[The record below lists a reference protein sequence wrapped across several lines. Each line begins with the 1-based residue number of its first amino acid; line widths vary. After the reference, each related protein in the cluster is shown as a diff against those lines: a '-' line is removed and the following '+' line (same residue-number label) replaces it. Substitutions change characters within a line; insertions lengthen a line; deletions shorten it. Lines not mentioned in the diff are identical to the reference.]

1 MSNDDFKKQL
11 AARSK
16 PRTGSTG
23 PRPRLTQAYHKAVL
37 TKAMKFSSGTSGSGR
52 AWSTV
57 GCELN
62 VTGPQLGKTD
72 SIITVRE
79 FYSLFIPS
87 TAFRMDAKNGGYKL
101 IEKGANAG
109 KKIDE
114 LPTLT
119 TLLAAL
125 GGPVSTTEDPLAW
138 ASGVPGVDPLAIPEF
153 ADMGAYDAW
162 LEAEWSTITNFFV
175 QMILQ
180 LGQPGVEVVAKYLSG
195 DLEGDPIKV
204 DVKIDKTGQLYNNAE
219 IPELLHI
226 DLYEKR
232 ANDPL
237 NTQWDRTKYQREKA
251 KLDAQNQTENPGSS
265 GGSSGSRPTP
275 AQRPAVRPGQ
285 RPVR

>member
-16 PRTGSTG
+16 PRTGTG
-23 PRPRLTQAYHKAVL
+23 PRARLTQAYHKAVL
-37 TKAMKFSSGTSGSGR
+37 TKAMKFSSGRSGSGR
-52 AWSTV
+52 DWSTI

-62 VTGPQLGKTD
+62 VTGPQLGQPDT
-72 SIITVRE
+72 ITTVRE
-79 FYSLFIPS
+79 FYSLFLPS
-87 TAFRMDAKNGGYKL
+87 SAFRKDNKTGGYRL
-101 IEKGANAG
+101 VEKGPNAG

-125 GGPVSTTEDPLAW
+125 GGPVASNEDPLAW
-138 ASGVPGVDPLAIPEF
+138 ASGVPGVDALVIPEF
-153 ADMGAYDAW
+153 ESMDAYDTW
-162 LEAEWSTITNFFV
+162 LENEWSTICNFFV
-175 QMILQ
+175 QMFLQ
-180 LGQPGVEVVAKYLSG
+180 IGQPGVEVVAKYLSG

-204 DVKIDKTGQLYNNAE
+204 DTTIDKSGQLYNNAE
-219 IPELLHI
+219 VPELFHI

-232 ANDPL
+232 ANEPL

-251 KLDAQNQTENPGSS
+251 KMDAKNQTENPGSS

-275 AQRPAVRPGQ
+275 AVRPAVRPGA
-285 RPVR
+285 RPAR